1 MRLIRKKSKTS
12 VLILAFLGAMFS
24 ASAQK
29 NFKYAAPIQK
39 IDSTGFY
46 KIGLSPTFVAKST
59 ATLSDV
65 RLTDAKGNYVPYI
78 NAENLP
84 KTDHEQFV
92 VFPEVQAKLKTDT
105 GTTFIVE
112 SKEKLPVNRLW
123 LKLKNTAVE
132 RTVNLSGSDD
142 LEKWFAID
150 ENVPLQKAVLNSDG
164 TYLQSLSFPAS
175 NYRYLKL
182 LVNDKNKAPIK
193 FLEAGIYTEQSVA
206 DVYFPIPGAKI
217 TRADSNKTSYITIA
231 LNDNYLV
238 NQISLDISA
247 PKYYK
252 RNISVYQAD
261 KQLVTSAELNSNKPV
276 AIFLSAK
283 TNKLELQI
291 ENGDNLPLTI
301 GDIKIAQAD
310 QFIVSYLQAGQTY
323 QLLTGDA
330 KATAPDY
337 DLKFFTDSIHTRI
350 PGIVHGLVVNN
361 TAFSTP
367 PVVAK
372 HDYSAL
378 LWIAIGAALLL
389 LLLLTFKMLKEVNG
403 KVAQ

>member
-1 MRLIRKKSKTS
+1 MRLRKKSKTC
-12 VLILAFLGAMFS
+12 VLILTFLGAMFS

-65 RLTDAKGNYVPYI
+65 RLTDSKGNYVPYI

-142 LEKWFAID
+142 LGKWFAID

-217 TRADSNKTSYITIA
+217 TRADSNKASYITIA

-238 NQISLDISA
+238 NQISLEIAA

-261 KQLVTSAELNSNKPV
+261 KQLVTSAELNSNKP
-276 AIFLSAK
+276 AIIFLSAK

-291 ENGDNLPLTI
+291 ENGDNLPLII

-310 QFIVSYLQAGQTY
+310 QFVVSYLQAGQTY

-330 KATAPDY
+330 KVTTPDY
-337 DLKFFTDSIHTRI
+337 DLKFFTDSIHDRI

-361 TAFSTP
+361 TAFYTP
-367 PVVAK
+367 LVVAK

-403 KVAQ
+403 KAAR